1 MRSLVRSLL
10 VLGLAATTLSPA
22 AALAAPAGEMSWA
35 VHVTLAP
42 RWLDPGET
50 ESAITPF
57 MVLYALHVP
66 IYELAFLWGHRTPRR
81 GGVRR
86 PHQGLFVPC

>member
-1 MRSLVRSLL
+1 MMQSARSFGIIVPSFLIVILS
-10 VLGLAATTLSPA
+10 GLPTRAG
-22 AALAAPAGEMSWA
+22 AAPEGQMSWA

-57 MVLYALHVP
+57 LVL
-66 IYELAFLWGHRTPRR
+66 
-81 GGVRR
+81 
-86 PHQGLFVPC
+86 